1 MNNAPF
7 DRDDQRRENE
17 RIWDRR
23 DAVER
28 AIRFGDA
35 FGESFGDE
43 AVRRAQADFLALRQA
58 KAEAEARKHY
68 RPKEGT
74 P

>member
-28 AIRFGDA
+28 AIRFGD
-35 FGESFGDE
+35 D
-43 AVRRAQADFLALRQA
+43 AVSRAQADFVALRQA

-68 RPKEGT
+68 KPKEGT
-74 P
+74 L

>member
-7 DRDDQRRENE
+7 DRDDLTRQNE
-17 RIWDRR
+17 RIL
-23 DAVER
+23 DAREKRER

-68 RPKEGT
+68 KPKEGT

>member
-28 AIRFGDA
+28 AIRFGD
-35 FGESFGDE
+35 D
-43 AVRRAQADFLALRQA
+43 AVSRAQADLEAMRKA
-58 KAEAEARKHY
+58 KADAEARRH
-68 RPKEGT
+68 KEWGKQ